1 MTANSPIVQAALD
14 VDAVR
19 NTGRIF
25 VGKDLDDPTGD
36 EGTFLGR
43 KPSRAA
49 RRCSAIAT
57 RFSPGPFFLD
67 VEEQVRIKRIA
78 SIASIANSFQVV
90 PEPATAA
97 LLGTGMLGLAVVGVA
112 GVARQPEVDR
122 ATAVLARWRA

>member
-1 MTANSPIVQAALD
+1 MQAALD

-19 NTGRIF
+19 DTGRIF

-36 EGTFLGR
+36 EGTFL
-43 KPSRAA
+43 AA
-49 RRCSAIAT
+49 TLKGGSSMLSDSDQ
-57 RFSPGPFFLD
+57 FSPGPFSFD

-97 LLGTGMLGLAVVGVA
+97 LLGTGMLGLAVIG
-112 GVARQPEVDR
+112 RRRRR
-122 ATAVLARWRA
+122 AAA